1 MCVCV
6 CVYVCVCVCV
16 YVCVRVCVC
25 VCVRVC
31 VRVYVRV
38 CVSVCVCVC
47 VCVRVCACVCVRV
60 CACVFVSGCVQALNT
75 WSPLCA
81 SFFLFLSL
89 SLSLSGLLSPHTVC
103 IRCATLSPGGSR
115 GTGTA
120 KIVELRPGLEDR
132 GWEKR
137 TVLKTQIET
146 NHQRLLLSSRP
157 AVVDGDG
164 HMAVIDIA
172 KCVSRRP

>member
-1 MCVCV
+1 MAGTGLKTTPLSGPLLSDKLVVNTTKFFVCLFQGV
-6 CVYVCVCVCV
+6 CK
-16 YVCVRVCVC
+16 
-25 VCVRVC
+25 
-31 VRVYVRV
+31 
-38 CVSVCVCVC
+38 
-47 VCVRVCACVCVRV
+47 
-60 CACVFVSGCVQALNT
+60 ALNT

-81 SFFLFLSL
+81 SFFLSF

-137 TVLKTQIET
+137 TVLKPQIET